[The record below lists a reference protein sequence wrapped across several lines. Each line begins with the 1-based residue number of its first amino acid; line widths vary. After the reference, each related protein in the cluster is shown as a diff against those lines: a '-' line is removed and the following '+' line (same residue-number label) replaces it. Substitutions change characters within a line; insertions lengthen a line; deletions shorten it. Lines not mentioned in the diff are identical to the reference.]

1 MDLRIATESWPVAGV
16 FRIAR
21 REATATDV
29 VVVELHADGY
39 NGRGE
44 CGPNVRYGESAQ
56 SVAAQL
62 EGIRKTVEAGFDRS
76 TLQDLLPAGAARNA
90 LDCAFW
96 DLEAKRSSQPVW
108 QLAGQ
113 GEPGPLTTAFTLS
126 IDTPDAM
133 LSAAEAAADRPVLKV
148 KMAGDEMD
156 LTRLRAV
163 RAASPD
169 CTLIVDANESL
180 TPGKLDFLLPQLMQ
194 LQVAVI
200 EQPLPEGEDDIL
212 RGNSS
217 PIPLCADESIHTRD
231 ELDDIAEKYQAVNI
245 KLDKAGGLTEAL
257 ALRDAARDRGLKIMV
272 GCMLGTSL
280 AMAPAVL
287 VAQGADWVDLDG
299 PLLLAKDREPGITY
313 GGSTLMPPGSE
324 VWG

>member
-1 MDLRIATESWPVAGV
+1 MKLTIAIESWPVAGV

-29 VVVELHADGY
+29 VVVELEADGFT
-39 NGRGE
+39 GRGE
-44 CGPNVRYGESAQ
+44 CGPNVRYDESAR
-56 SVAAQL
+56 SVADQL
-62 EGIRKTVEAGFDRS
+62 EGVQSAIEAGTDREMVQ
-76 TLQDLLPAGAARNA
+76 TILPPGAARNA
-90 LDCAFW
+90 LDCALW
-96 DLEAKRSSQPVW
+96 DLEAKQAGRSVW
-108 QLAGQ
+108 QLAGLA
-113 GEPGPLTTAFTLS
+113 EPQPLTTAFTLS
-126 IDTPDAM
+126 IDTPDA
-133 LSAAEAAADRPVLKV
+133 LLTAAEAAADRPVLKV
-148 KMAGDEMD
+148 KMAGDEID

-180 TPGKLDFLLPQLMQ
+180 TPGKLDFLLPHLMQ

-217 PIPLCADESIHTRD
+217 PIPLCADESIHTRA
-231 ELDDIAEKYQAVNI
+231 ELGDIAEKYQAVNI

-280 AMAPAVL
+280 AMAPAAL
-287 VAQGADWVDLDG
+287 IAQGADWVDLDG
-299 PLLLAKDREPGITY
+299 PLLLAKDREPGLTY
-313 GGSTLMPPGSE
+313 DGSTLMPPGSE